1 MVSINI
7 NSFIDKDINFKN
19 HLNYYEQ
26 YICVVS
32 GFISKLLYVI
42 RSPFWDRFFDGM
54 ILLQNQEVVPLNW
67 DLFGFP
73 SNIILWKFE
82 GSNGFFVNLNK
93 FEISSLEN
101 WGQLQ

>member
-1 MVSINI
+1 LVSKNI
-7 NSFIDKDINFKN
+7 NSFTDTDIKLKN
-19 HLNYYEQ
+19 NLNYYEQ

-67 DLFGFP
+67 DLFEVFLLTF
-73 SNIILWKFE
+73 SFE
-82 GSNGFFVNLNK
+82 NLK
-93 FEISSLEN
+93 EGIVI
-101 WGQLQ
+101 